1 MRRADRLFQIILLL
15 SGGRIRTAGDIAARL
30 EVSER
35 TIYRDITDLASSGVP
50 IDGEAGVGY
59 RLRPGYHVPPLMFD
73 LDEIQ
78 ALQFGAGVASAWA
91 DDRLKAA
98 ADRLLA
104 KIEAVLPDRLRQQLL
119 HSPLLV
125 PPDERLEDYGAVL
138 AQLREAITGR
148 QVVAL
153 NYRAIDGRETRRHVR
168 PLVLLFWG
176 RTWTLGAWCEL
187 RTDFRT
193 FRVDRIITCEILQRR
208 YASEAGRSLNDY
220 LQQIRA
226 GEDS

>member
-125 PPDERLEDYGAVL
+125 PPDERLEDYSAVL
-138 AQLREAITGR
+138 AQLREAITAR
-148 QVVAL
+148 QVVTL
-153 NYRAIDGRETRRHVR
+153 NYRPSMGKKPDATFVRLSCCSGDEPGR
-168 PLVLLFWG
+168 
-176 RTWTLGAWCEL
+176 
-187 RTDFRT
+187 
-193 FRVDRIITCEILQRR
+193 
-208 YASEAGRSLNDY
+208 
-220 LQQIRA
+220 
-226 GEDS
+226 